1 MTVAAAAPRLSRRI
15 SEYAFLTFC
24 WVATAVAIVA
34 LAAILWS
41 LLSQGIG
48 GFLKPDGGG
57 LDLDIFTKSTPAPG
71 SVGGL
76 MNAILGS
83 IMMCVVA
90 MIGAVFIGV
99 LAGTWLSE
107 FARDSHYGKVIR
119 FLNDVLL
126 SAPSILVGLF
136 IYEVLVHRGIGHFS
150 GLAGAVALALI
161 AAPVITRTTEDVL
174 RLQQVALREASVAL
188 GARRHADGSA
198 PGLRPHQRRDRA
210 AALHGAEQPVL
221 QPRPDPAHGQPAG
234 GDLQFRPFRLR

>member
-76 MNAILGS
+76 MNAIGGGGVMALGQQLMS
-83 IMMCVVA
+83 QGLGMGEITGLAKETMAVAREHAGPDVVDEVVA
-90 MIGAVFIGV
+90 
-99 LAGTWLSE
+99 
-107 FARDSHYGKVIR
+107 
-119 FLNDVLL
+119 
-126 SAPSILVGLF
+126 
-136 IYEVLVHRGIGHFS
+136 
-150 GLAGAVALALI
+150 
-161 AAPVITRTTEDVL
+161 
-174 RLQQVALREASVAL
+174 SV
-188 GARRHADGSA
+188 
-198 PGLRPHQRRDRA
+198 PGLI
-210 AALHGAEQPVL
+210 
-221 QPRPDPAHGQPAG
+221 
-234 GDLQFRPFRLR
+234 QFV